1 MRLFIA
7 EKPSLGRAIAD
18 SLPGPQKKENGYIET
33 GGGTVTWCFGHI
45 LEAAEPGDYAPKWKA
60 WPGTPSDLPIIP
72 EIWKLTPVPK
82 AKDQLKIIKDL
93 LGGASEIVH
102 AGDPDREGQLLV
114 DEVLEYL
121 GNKKPV
127 LRIWLSALDEKSVR
141 QALSS
146 LKSNSGFAPM
156 KNAARARAQADWLV
170 GMNLSRAYTISAR
183 SGGNPVA
190 VLSIGRVQTPTLSL
204 VVARDLEI
212 EHFTPID
219 FFTVV
224 ARIESETSGRFDA
237 FWTPPDNHPTLDS
250 EKRCIDRSEAER
262 IAVRIKGQEGRLEVK
277 KSEKSEPP
285 PLPWSLSSLTME
297 ASKKYGLSAKEVL
310 DTAQSLYEKKLTTYP
325 RTDCE
330 YLPENQKDEVRD
342 ILSALSKRTGYAGLV
357 EGADPDCISRAWNT
371 EKVTAHHAII
381 PTREAGSSQTLSDR
395 EEKIFD
401 LVCRRYLAQFYP
413 SFRYTET
420 AVTIQ
425 LAGEPFRATGKT
437 PLSAGWKSVYR
448 TDEEDDG
455 DERDP
460 TLPPLS
466 SGDVARCRDGTV
478 KAKKTTPPKP
488 YTDGTLIAAM
498 KNVGKTLSDPG
509 EKKILLD
516 TDGLG
521 TEATRAAVIEGLLT
535 RGYIEKNKKTLVST
549 PKGRALI
556 AAVDPELKSPATTA
570 LWERRLEAIANG
582 KPPEEFHSEI
592 ACHVERLIRS
602 ALAKPLSIPIEG
614 KRCPKCSS
622 GVLRRVNGKFGPFLG
637 CSGYPECRHM
647 EKLPGAKISKV
658 PSAKKSGER
667 ATQKRASGK
676 FPIRS
681 K

>member
-170 GMNLSRAYTISAR
+170 GMNLSRAYSISAR

-190 VLSIGRVQTPTLSL
+190 VLSVGRVQTPTLSL

-212 EHFTPID
+212 EHFVPKD
-219 FFTVV
+219 FFAVV
-224 ARIESETSGRFDA
+224 ARIEPGTSRAFDA
-237 FWTPPDNHPTLDS
+237 LWTPPDNHPALDS
-250 EKRCIDRSEAER
+250 EKRCVDSSSAAR
-262 IAVRIKGQEGRLEVK
+262 IAERIKGQKGRLEVK
-277 KSEKSEPP
+277 KTDKADPP
-285 PLPWSLSSLTME
+285 PLPFSLSTLTIE
-297 ASKKYGLSAKEVL
+297 ASKKYGLSAKDIL

-330 YLPENQKDEVRD
+330 YLPENQRGEVRE
-342 ILSALSKRTGYAGLV
+342 ILSALGRRTVYAVLAKD
-357 EGADPDCISRAWNT
+357 ADPALVSRAWNT
-371 EKVTAHHAII
+371 EKVTAHHAIV
-381 PTREAGSSQTLSDR
+381 PTREAGSSSSLSEK

-413 SFRYTET
+413 PFRYTET
-420 AVTIQ
+420 VATLQ
-425 LAGEPFRATGKT
+425 LAEEPFRATGKT
-437 PLSAGWKSVYR
+437 PLSTGWKSVYQSV
-448 TDEEDDG
+448 EENDG
-455 DERDP
+455 NEPEP

-466 SGDVARCRDGTV
+466 SGDVVHCRDGTV

-498 KNVGKTLSDPG
+498 KSVGKTLSDPG

-521 TEATRAAVIEGLLT
+521 TEATRAAVIEGLLY

-549 PKGRALI
+549 SKGRALI
-556 AAVDPELKSPATTA
+556 AAVDSEVKSPATTA
-570 LWERRLEAIANG
+570 LWERRLEAISNGAN
-582 KPPEEFHSEI
+582 PAAFHSEI
-592 ACHVERLIRS
+592 EGHVGRLVGS
-602 ALAKPLSIPIEG
+602 ALKKTISIPLEG
-614 KRCPKCSS
+614 RRCPECGS

-637 CSGYPECRHM
+637 CSGYPDCRHM
-647 EKLPGAKISKV
+647 EKIPGTAERKTSSKPKTV
-658 PSAKKSGER
+658 EKNPP
-667 ATQKRASGK
+667 KRRGK
-676 FPIRS
+676 RI
-681 K
+681 

>member
-18 SLPGPQKKENGYIET
+18 CLPGPQKKGNGYIET

-45 LEAAEPGDYAPKWKA
+45 LEAAEPGDYAAKWKT
-60 WPGTPSDLPIIP
+60 WPGTPSELPIIP

-93 LGGASEIVH
+93 LGDASEIVH

-146 LKSNSGFAPM
+146 LKSNSSFAPM

-170 GMNLSRAYTISAR
+170 GMNLSRAYSISAR
-183 SGGNPVA
+183 NGGNPVA

-204 VVARDLEI
+204 VVSRDLEI
-212 EHFTPID
+212 EHFVPKD
-219 FFTVV
+219 FFAVV
-224 ARIESETSGRFDA
+224 ARIESGTSGRFDA
-237 FWTPPDNHPTLDS
+237 FWTPPDNHPALDS
-250 EKRCIDRSEAER
+250 EKRCIDRAEAER
-262 IAVRIKGQEGRLEVK
+262 IAFRIKGQEGRLDVRK
-277 KSEKSEPP
+277 TEKSEPP
-285 PLPWSLSSLTME
+285 PLPWSLSSLTMD
-297 ASKKYGLSAKEVL
+297 ASKKYGLSAKDVL

-330 YLPENQKDEVRD
+330 YLPENQKGEVRD
-342 ILSALSKRTGYAGLV
+342 ILSALSKRTGYAGLT
-357 EGADPDCISRAWNT
+357 EGADPGLVSGAWNT

-413 SFRYTET
+413 PFRYTET
-420 AVTIQ
+420 VVT
-425 LAGEPFRATGKT
+425 LLLSGEPFRATGKM
-437 PLSAGWKSVYR
+437 PLSVGWKSVYR
-448 TDEEDDG
+448 TDDEDDENG
-455 DERDP
+455 QDP

-521 TEATRAAVIEGLLT
+521 TEATRAAVIEGLLY
-535 RGYIEKNKKTLVST
+535 RGYIEKNKKALVST

-556 AAVDPELKSPATTA
+556 AAVDPEVKSPATTA
-570 LWERRLEAIANG
+570 LWERRLDAISNG
-582 KPPEEFHSEI
+582 EPPEGFHSEI
-592 ACHVERLIRS
+592 ENHVGRLIRS
-602 ALAKPLSIPIEG
+602 ALAKTLSIPIDG
-614 KRCPKCSS
+614 KRCPKCGN

-637 CSGYPECRHM
+637 CSGYPECHHM
-647 EKLPGAKISKV
+647 EKLPGAKVSKV
-658 PSAKKSGER
+658 APGKKSRGGTTR
-667 ATQKRASGK
+667 KPAPGK
-676 FPIRS
+676 VPIRS
-681 K
+681 